1 MDAFHRGP
9 GQMVVGFSFYGD
21 INGDENKKKGKG
33 WIYSMSA
40 SVSNLTI

>member
-21 INGDENKKKGKG
+21 INGDENKKKGNLFN
-33 WIYSMSA
+33 
-40 SVSNLTI
+40 VSLS